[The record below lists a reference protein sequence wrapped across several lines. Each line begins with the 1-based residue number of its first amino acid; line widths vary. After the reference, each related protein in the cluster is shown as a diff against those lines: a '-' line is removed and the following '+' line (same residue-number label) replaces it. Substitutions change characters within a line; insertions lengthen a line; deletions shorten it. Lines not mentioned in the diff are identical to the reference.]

1 MPSSCRQKQTSDVLW
16 CCCGGHQPF
25 FDKHH
30 QLPKQ
35 KAGRVVASDPLP
47 SGGERSLL
55 QDSLKVGNRGW
66 KCWMENWGYALKK
79 NLSNIGAGL
88 CSRKGK
94 KNQKPTPK
102 TKPLCMCHW
111 YFFWVLPWQSFN
123 LLVNAE
129 VSWDSS
135 AFVQP
140 GCSPAVC
147 AERGHTDRCCFGKKP
162 QVLSKIRWLC
172 SCPS

>member
-94 KNQKPTPK
+94 KTKNQPPKPNPSVCVTGISSECYLDRALICWWMLRSPG
-102 TKPLCMCHW
+102 T
-111 YFFWVLPWQSFN
+111 VL
-123 LLVNAE
+123 L
-129 VSWDSS
+129 
-135 AFVQP
+135 
-140 GCSPAVC
+140 
-147 AERGHTDRCCFGKKP
+147 
-162 QVLSKIRWLC
+162 LC
-172 SCPS
+172 SLAAALLCVQRGATPIGAALGKSLRF